1 MYLGQDVPRDK
12 LTHCV
17 VEERR
22 RPELPLE
29 CPLDYHLLAS
39 RCWETDPSIR
49 CVGGLRV
56 WGGRRDPP
64 QTLCFMPRPSFE
76 QIFNYKL
83 RLRHKQESGSAA
95 SLALQPGPPTQPQIM
110 F

>member
-1 MYLGQDVPRDK
+1 MYLEQDVPRDK
-12 LTHCV
+12 LAYCV

-49 CVGGLRV
+49 CVGGLGFGAGAGILHNPV
-56 WGGRRDPP
+56 FHT
-64 QTLCFMPRPSFE
+64 Q
-76 QIFNYKL
+76 
-83 RLRHKQESGSAA
+83 
-95 SLALQPGPPTQPQIM
+95 ALV
-110 F
+110 